1 MFLIEDLMKIVGI
14 KYTALNIYIDVLQSG
29 YKFSITKNS
38 NYDWQQYYEERK
50 ELVRILSQ
58 FDDLYII
65 KICDGSRYVIKL
77 MYIRKAYYFPKM
89 ARVIIVSTDFII
101 LKNIYIED
109 IEIMQKLGIEI
120 TEKIL

>member
-1 MFLIEDLMKIVGI
+1 MFLIEDLMKIIGI
-14 KYTALNIYIDVLQSG
+14 KYTALNIYIDVLESG

-109 IEIMQKLGIEI
+109 IEIMKELGIEI